1 MTVRPTQPGQ
11 TSSSGLNRTGKTP
24 APATKAARAPQTPS
38 PAAPVSPSSHRD
50 QLAISSE
57 ARDLQR
63 LGGAAQDTTSELS
76 ADRMREVVKRM
87 NDGHYD
93 KPDVMDEVIRRMA
106 KDL

>member
-11 TSSSGLNRTGKTP
+11 TSSSGLTRTGKTP
-24 APATKAARAPQTPS
+24 TPATPAARAPQTPLPATPSS
-38 PAAPVSPSSHRD
+38 PASQGDR
-50 QLAISSE
+50 LAISSE
-57 ARDLQR
+57 ARNLQQ

>member
-11 TSSSGLNRTGKTP
+11 TSSSGLSRTGKTP
-24 APATKAARAPQTPS
+24 TPAARAPQTPS
-38 PAAPVSPSSHRD
+38 PAAPLSPASTSSQGD

-57 ARDLQR
+57 ARNLQQ
-63 LGGAAQDTTSELS
+63 LGGAPQETTSELS
-76 ADRMREVVKRM
+76 ADRMRDVVKRM

-93 KPDVMDEVIRRMA
+93 KPEVMDEVIRRMV

>member
-1 MTVRPTQPGQ
+1 M
-11 TSSSGLNRTGKTP
+11 
-24 APATKAARAPQTPS
+24 PS
-38 PAAPVSPSSHRD
+38 PAAPVSPSSPSSQSDR
-50 QLAISSE
+50 LAISSE
-57 ARDLQR
+57 ARNLQQ